1 MPRAPQP
8 VASRLAPAKMS
19 ASAVET
25 KPMPVTMAPDWKAT
39 ADWDIRTAADWK
51 ERLAWEAKVAA
62 VIKEAATVLDVVML
76 ASLCMITAALLTNVA
91 AV

>member
-1 MPRAPQP
+1 
-8 VASRLAPAKMS
+8 
-19 ASAVET
+19 
-25 KPMPVTMAPDWKAT
+25 MPVTIAPDWKAT

-51 ERLAWEAKVAA
+51 ERLACEAKVAA

>member
-1 MPRAPQP
+1 VPRAPQP
-8 VASRLAPAKMS
+8 EASRLAPAKMFV
-19 ASAVET
+19 AAVEA
-25 KPMPVTMAPDWKAT
+25 KPTPVDIAPDWKAT

-62 VIKEAATVLDVVML
+62 VIKEVATVLDVVIA

>member
-8 VASRLAPAKMS
+8 EASRFAPAKMFVL
-19 ASAVET
+19 AVEA
-25 KPMPVTMAPDWKAT
+25 KPMPVTTSPDWKAM
-39 ADWDIRTAADWK
+39 ADWDIRNAADWK
-51 ERLAWEAKVAA
+51 DTLAWEAKVAA